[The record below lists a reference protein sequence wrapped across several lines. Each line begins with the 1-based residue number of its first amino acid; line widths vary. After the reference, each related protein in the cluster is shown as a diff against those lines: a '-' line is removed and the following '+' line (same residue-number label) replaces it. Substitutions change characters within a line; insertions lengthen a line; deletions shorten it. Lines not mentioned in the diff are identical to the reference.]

1 MNRMKIKF
9 TIHATTSAHVKVP
22 SNLRKA
28 FQDYY
33 AGFDP
38 SLNLED
44 GIEVLNVDDLLDSV
58 KDSGQARLADFNKAT
73 WEQCG
78 SSDSYFFV

>member
-1 MNRMKIKF
+1 MKIKF
-9 TIHATTSAHVKVP
+9 AIHATTSAHVEVP

-33 AGFDP
+33 AGFAP

-58 KDSGQARLADFNKAT
+58 KDSGDARLADFIKGT
-73 WEQCG
+73 WDQCG
-78 SSDSYFFV
+78 SPDSYLFV